1 MFQIGV
7 CYAEMGPDPAA
18 CRIFIPLRNG
28 VTFRS
33 GIEQVNRETQACVT
47 ITVFHAWN
55 TLSAIMRISDEK
67 GPAETE
73 EKKHDFSLSTFT
85 HTESKFC
92 YLPCIYWKAQRTYFN
107 QKKKVKFLR
116 KGRFSERGGGSRYIP
131 PGLLWQMLLK
141 NRSWIQH
148 MYVI

>member
-47 ITVFHAWN
+47 ITIFHAWN
-55 TLSAIMRISDEK
+55 TFSAIMRISDEK

-73 EKKHDFSLSTFT
+73 ENKKNMLFSSVRST
-85 HTESKFC
+85 SCKNLD
-92 YLPCIYWKAQRTYFN
+92 YSLA
-107 QKKKVKFLR
+107 
-116 KGRFSERGGGSRYIP
+116 RGFEVCDMRLGVQQP
-131 PGLLWQMLLK
+131 L
-141 NRSWIQH
+141 
-148 MYVI
+148 VT